1 MAYNAHGIHYVH
13 QYRGNYVLGETIYG
27 GILSIITHRG
37 NMPDMRINHNM
48 QMFSYEFPQER
59 PIFGMP
65 DYGIEEVQRS
75 RRPDF
80 RHTLYWNP
88 SVEGKTGVE
97 FYTSD
102 MEGTYIATLKGVTAD
117 GKKVEIKQEFDVR

>member
-1 MAYNAHGIHYVH
+1 
-13 QYRGNYVLGETIYG
+13 
-27 GILSIITHRG
+27 
-37 NMPDMRINHNM
+37 MRINAQM
-48 QMFSYEFPQER
+48 QMLSYEFPQDCPSFDM
-59 PIFGMP
+59 PIY
-65 DYGIEEVQRS
+65 DNVEKKQNRK
-75 RRPDF
+75 PDF

-88 SVEGKTGVE
+88 SVEGKTGAE